1 MLCFHLSSSG
11 EVERSGSVG
20 VGDRVVGVNGQ
31 SVLRVNYENVLQL
44 IDDAPSPVRL
54 SFASPSL
61 LPAGT
66 IAIAGHGRA
75 IATRGRSRSEGSRL
89 SPAGE
94 RQDARHGRARASSTG
109 NQQPTDAGEPVASK

>member
-1 MLCFHLSSSG
+1 M
-11 EVERSGSVG
+11 ERSGCVS

-54 SFASPSL
+54 SFTSPSL

-66 IAIAGHGRA
+66 IAMAGRGRA
-75 IATRGRSRSEGSRL
+75 IATRGRSCSEGTHL
-89 SPAGE
+89 STADKRKE
-94 RQDARHGRARASSTG
+94 IRNGRARAGSTG
-109 NQQPTDAGEPVASK
+109 NQGPAGAGEQAASK